1 MRHLR
6 QIFLRTLLLTVSA
19 SGKETSQELG
29 LGTDFE
35 KTIHVN
41 TNDFIS
47 DEDPVND
54 TLAQP
59 ELSVTFD
66 YEKEGAQEAVSS
78 LKEQESYFTDDYQN
92 ADGEKFLVSESSSF
106 HTSGFQPQEKFSSKL
121 ALIAINLNSVYLHW
135 ILPKLQ
141 T

>member
-1 MRHLR
+1 MRQLR
-6 QIFLRTLLLTVSA
+6 QIFLGILLLTVSA
-19 SGKETSQELG
+19 SGKETSQELA

-47 DEDPVND
+47 DEVPIND

-66 YEKEGAQEAVSS
+66 YEKEGAKEAVSG
-78 LKEQESYFTDDYQN
+78 LNEQEFTDYYQN